1 MKKTLEYIKHIGI
14 TIIVL
19 LFCCAVQ
26 AQRFVS
32 TSLEGAQTVCAITQ
46 DKQGMLWVGTD
57 NGLYSY
63 DGYHSYRHYI
73 DQSPTN
79 TRVNA
84 LGWEGNTLYLATG
97 NGMLTFDIDT
107 YSYSSTSLSSSH
119 TKKGNSELR
128 VIDLEGVKNQGKD
141 RYGSD
146 VYALL
151 HTPKG
156 QLMGTID
163 GLFLVKSE
171 ERRVKNSSAV
181 GKGSSLAE
189 FSAKQIALPVL
200 KQPLVNAL
208 AYDAKRHCY
217 WIGTEGALYCADLQL
232 KNFSQIA
239 SLEGNS
245 IKCLAEE
252 ANGNLYIGTDNG
264 LYRMAMDNTV
274 THFVHDS
281 RDASTIPNNIVWACY
296 VDRWQNVWIGTD
308 NGLSRFATHTYFQY
322 TSLDKVTFSGEG
334 NCLHAMLQT
343 RQGEWWMGGT
353 NGLIHFVSTAGFAQG
368 GATYN
373 DVAWYKQNSEASR
386 LMHNRVRKIYEDREG
401 DVWICTDHGINLYDR
416 KMKQMRNFIVYDK
429 TGKYSTAWAYD
440 ILEDS
445 KGRLWMAS
453 YMGGVFVIDKQRLL
467 SEMASRKKETV
478 TTTTGHIA
486 DYHFS
491 DRGKNALSGLHIGQ
505 IVMDGKGQIWA
516 STYDCLDCIDPVS
529 MKVSHVGQTS
539 AINYLLADK
548 QGNVWA
554 GCNGKVRCYKV
565 NSPRQGTT
573 YATLE
578 WNVGGKVS
586 TMCDVKGKIWVV
598 CGKECSVLDMNGES
612 FRFVVPSITP
622 LTIFDDAD
630 SHCVVMGGNDGFVA
644 IDEAIAKTPVSQ
656 ASLMLAGII
665 VNGKQMQ
672 NSDGDALS
680 LKVAPRELR
689 QLTLASDENNFT
701 LQLTDLPFAN
711 HPSCVYAYRLE
722 GSDHDW
728 QYKSDGNI
736 DITYNGLPHGDYHL
750 TVHVVDGE
758 GNIGDEV
765 YALDICILPPW
776 YLSAW
781 AKMVY
786 LLLAIGLAWGIM
798 KFYLT
803 RERLAEERRQK
814 AEILEQVE
822 ARMNFFASLAKRL
835 KAAVA
840 HRSFD
845 EITDLVNHSLEMGTG
860 NISLAQQDKMAT
872 TENNDGTIESKDTE
886 ESQKQESPVSPVLS
900 EADQR
905 LLKEITE
912 AIEQH
917 MIDSDFNVTTLQETI
932 GIGGKQLYRKLKAM
946 TGMTPVE
953 YIRDMR
959 MKKAALMLNEGKF
972 SVSEVMYTVGFS
984 NSSYFS
990 KCFSKV
996 FGMTP
1001 TEYMRK

>member
-386 LMHNRVRKIYEDREG
+386 LTHNRVRKIYEDREG

-453 YMGGVFVIDKQRLL
+453 YMGGVFLIDKQRLL

-491 DRGKNALSGLHIGQ
+491 DRGKNALSGLHVGQ

-758 GNIGDEV
+758 GNIGKEV

-872 TENNDGTIESKDTE
+872 TENNDGAIESKDTE

>member
-386 LMHNRVRKIYEDREG
+386 LTHNRVRKIYEDREG

-453 YMGGVFVIDKQRLL
+453 YMGGVFLIDKQRLL

-491 DRGKNALSGLHIGQ
+491 DRGKNALSGLHVGQ

-872 TENNDGTIESKDTE
+872 TENNDGAIESKDTE